1 MWGEWQMGTGG
12 QFATNDRVYRF
23 FGGET
28 VASVALPKVAWQGF
42 QSEMPQTNI
51 SDRECSEL

>member
-1 MWGEWQMGTGG
+1 MGTGG
-12 QFATNDRVYRF
+12 QFASNDRVYRF